1 MQLQTI
7 AARHGL
13 DLSWRR
19 LVTIPGTTTAPDN
32 LIIRT
37 AIEAWEH
44 VEGRAHQPTPGMSG
58 ATDAN
63 ILRAHGVPTA
73 RIGLPKV
80 RRPDIDFQR
89 GMNMASLDDME
100 RLTRQDRKST
110 RLNSSH

>member
-44 VEGRAHQPTPGMSG
+44 IEGRAHQPSPGMSG

-63 ILRAHGVPTA
+63 ILRAHGLPTA
-73 RIGLPKV
+73 RTGLPKG
-80 RRPDIDFQR
+80 RRPAIAFMS
-89 GMNMASLDDME
+89 GMHMAALE
-100 RLTRQDRKST
+100 PDRSRVRDT
-110 RLNSSH
+110 M